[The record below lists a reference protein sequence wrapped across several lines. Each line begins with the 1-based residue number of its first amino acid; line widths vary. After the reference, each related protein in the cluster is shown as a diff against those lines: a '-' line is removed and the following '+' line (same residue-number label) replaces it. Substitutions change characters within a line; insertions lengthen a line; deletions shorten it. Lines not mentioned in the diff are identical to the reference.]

1 MGAGRLPS
9 PGLPGAIF
17 GRNAAVHHA
26 VADQIA
32 AQPRKRTLDNVR
44 LIPLRR
50 LEIAERQQFFND
62 LCGDRGTPQL
72 HHRSHGPD
80 RSGDSELVPH
90 SSRS

>member
-1 MGAGRLPS
+1 MAVGCLPS

-32 AQPRKRTLDNVR
+32 AQPRKRTLNNVR

-50 LEIAERQQFFND
+50 LEIAER
-62 LCGDRGTPQL
+62 
-72 HHRSHGPD
+72 
-80 RSGDSELVPH
+80 
-90 SSRS
+90 